1 MPPHLHKGMGLVV
14 LIVSQAFAGSVNK
27 VRGNLEE
34 TLQETQF
41 TNIFIRK
48 GIDWFMEENN
58 IEKAGGMNGWVKCGE
73 WVVRVEMEK
82 R

>member
-1 MPPHLHKGMGLVV
+1 
-14 LIVSQAFAGSVNK
+14 
-27 VRGNLEE
+27 
-34 TLQETQF
+34 
-41 TNIFIRK
+41 
-48 GIDWFMEENN
+48 MEENN